1 MTPTGDSMNTPT
13 IRKLVALF
21 LSCLVLGACST
32 TTPRLQPGTWEFT
45 TADGE
50 VTDVSLRELRTDQFY
65 LDAKTHPISGV
76 YALEADELSMLEP
89 DNPRMTGFVWLL
101 RTHRSLVLV
110 KEAPVELS
118 GKRLVSSTLVGPR

>member
-1 MTPTGDSMNTPT
+1 MGTPT

-21 LSCLVLGACST
+21 LACLVLGACST
-32 TTPRLQPGTWEFT
+32 TPRLQPGIWEFT

-50 VTDVSLRELRTDQFY
+50 VTDVSLRELRTDHFY

-76 YALEADELSMLEP
+76 YALEADELTMLEP
-89 DNPRMTGFVWLL
+89 DNPRMRGYVWLL

-110 KEAPVELS
+110 AEAPVELS
-118 GKRLVSSTLVGPR
+118 GKRLVSSTLVRPR